1 MTMSPYPAKL
11 TSEAEGGYTVTF
23 RDLGEAIAYGEDE
36 AEALERAGEVLADAL
51 SYYAEKG
58 DPFPK
63 ASAPKR
69 GEKLVFLPVIIQA
82 KLALWA
88 RMGELRL
95 SKVELAARLGIDE
108 KAVRRMLRLDYGS
121 GVDKIEAALA
131 ALGRRSVFSVSA
143 V

>member
-1 MTMSPYPAKL
+1 MMSPYPARL
-11 TSEAEGGYTVTF
+11 NAEPEGGYTVLF
-23 RDLGEAIAYGEDE
+23 RDLGEAIAFGESE
-36 AEALERAGEVLADAL
+36 AEAMERAEEVLADAL
-51 SYYAEKG
+51 SYYAEEG
-58 DPFPK
+58 RAFPN

-88 RMGELRL
+88 RMGELGL

-108 KAVRRMLRLDYGS
+108 KAVRRMLRLDYQS

>member
-1 MTMSPYPAKL
+1 MTMSPYPGRLKP
-11 TSEAEGGYTVTF
+11 EAEGGCTVTF
-23 RDLGEAIAYGEDE
+23 RDLGEAIAYGESE
-36 AEALERAGEVLADAL
+36 AEALERGAEVLADAL

-58 DPFPK
+58 NSFPN

-95 SKVELAARLGIDE
+95 SKVELAARLGVDE

>member
-1 MTMSPYPAKL
+1 MSPYPAKL
-11 TSEAEGGYTVTF
+11 KPEPEGGYIVTF
-23 RDLGEAIAYGEDE
+23 RDLGEAMAYGESTD
-36 AEALERAGEVLADAL
+36 EALESAGEVLADAL

-58 DPFPK
+58 ASFPK

-88 RMGELRL
+88 RMGELSL
-95 SKVELAARLGIDE
+95 SKVELAARLGVDE
-108 KAVRRMLRLDYGS
+108 KAVRRILRLDYGS
-121 GVDKIEAALA
+121 GVDKIEAALVV
-131 ALGRRSVFSVSA
+131 LGQRSFFSVSA

>member
-1 MTMSPYPAKL
+1 MIMSPYPAKL
-11 TSEAEGGYTVTF
+11 TAEPEGGLTVTF
-23 RDLGEAIAYGEDE
+23 RDLGEAIAFGESEDE
-36 AEALERAGEVLADAL
+36 AIERAGEVLADAL
-51 SYYAEKG
+51 SYYAEDGKA
-58 DPFPK
+58 FPK

-88 RMGELRL
+88 RMGELGL
-95 SKVELAARLGIDE
+95 SKVELAARLGVDE
-108 KAVRRMLRLDYGS
+108 KAVRRLLRLDYQS

-131 ALGRRSVFSVSA
+131 VLGQRSVFSVSA

>member
-1 MTMSPYPAKL
+1 MIMSPYPAKL
-11 TSEAEGGYTVTF
+11 TAEPEGGFTVTF
-23 RDLGEAIAYGEDE
+23 RDLGEAITFGESEDE
-36 AEALERAGEVLADAL
+36 AIERAGEVLADAL
-51 SYYAEKG
+51 SYYAEDG
-58 DPFPK
+58 QAFPN

-88 RMGELRL
+88 RMGELGL
-95 SKVELAARLGIDE
+95 SKVELAARLGVDE
-108 KAVRRMLRLDYGS
+108 KAVRRLLRLDYQS

-131 ALGRRSVFSVSA
+131 VLGQRSVFSVSA